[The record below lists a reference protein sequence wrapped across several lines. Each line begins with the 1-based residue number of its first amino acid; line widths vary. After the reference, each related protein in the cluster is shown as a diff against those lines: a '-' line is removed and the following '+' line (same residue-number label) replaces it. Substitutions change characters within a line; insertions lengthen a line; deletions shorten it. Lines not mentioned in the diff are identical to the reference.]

1 LMIGAVGD
9 INIYSRADRNIENY
23 EELIKKI
30 KKEEVIDA
38 IPVIEKQALLAT
50 NSSNIGVQVRGISP
64 SDIEKKSLIFNKIIH
79 GNINNFKDNGI
90 LIGLSLANQ
99 MGVHIGDKIRI
110 MSPQTNS
117 TVIGNIPRIKTC
129 NIVGIFDSGTQEID
143 SLVVFMPLSLAQVYF
158 KIPKGVNLIE
168 VTLDKNANLDYY
180 TEKLSKDL
188 EYEYRIVNWK
198 QRNESLMNAL
208 QIEKMAMF
216 MILTLIMVVAAFNI
230 ISGLIMLVKDKTS
243 NIAILRTMGITRASI
258 VRIFLICG
266 SSIGISGTI
275 LGLILGISFAENIET
290 IRQFLQN
297 ITGTTIFDPLI
308 YFLSFLPSKLYI
320 NDIMVITSMST
331 GLSVVATIYPAYR
344 AAKLNPA
351 RILK

>member
-1 LMIGAVGD
+1 M
-9 INIYSRADRNIENY
+9 
-23 EELIKKI
+23 
-30 KKEEVIDA
+30 
-38 IPVIEKQALLAT
+38 
-50 NSSNIGVQVRGISP
+50 
-64 SDIEKKSLIFNKIIH
+64 
-79 GNINNFKDNGI
+79 
-90 LIGLSLANQ
+90 
-99 MGVHIGDKIRI
+99 
-110 MSPQTNS
+110 
-117 TVIGNIPRIKTC
+117 
-129 NIVGIFDSGTQEID
+129 
-143 SLVVFMPLSLAQVYF
+143 
-158 KIPKGVNLIE
+158 
-168 VTLDKNANLDYY
+168 
-180 TEKLSKDL
+180 